1 MRQMLWAVV
10 ALWVSFGLGYI
21 IGQARTKVTIAQ
33 KQTEVIKNVAKKRAV
48 IQAEPN
54 ASRTELLELMRAGKL

>member
-10 ALWVSFGLGYI
+10 ALWAAFVCGFFCGW
-21 IGQARTKVTIAQ
+21 ARTKVTVAQ
-33 KQTEVIKNVAKKRAV
+33 KQTEVVKNVAKKRAV

-54 ASRTELLELMRAGKL
+54 ASRIELLKLMRAGEL

>member
-1 MRQMLWAVV
+1 MTKILWAVV
-10 ALWVSFGLGYI
+10 ALWVSFGLGYV
-21 IGQARTKVTIAQ
+21 IGQAQIKMKTAQ

-54 ASRTELLELMRAGKL
+54 ASRAELLELMRSGEL